1 MVKNMNDEKNSKIFG
16 ADILLM
22 LLYAP
27 GKSGKVN
34 EPIRGKTRL
43 QKELFLAQKQLRD
56 EGVSHPFSFMPYDMG
71 PYSKELYNTI
81 DWLIHKGLIT
91 VQQKITDHGIYPE
104 YKLTE
109 KGIKEV
115 ENMIQQPKL
124 SKILNVIR
132 TIKQKYN
139 QMNLTQLVELTHLLY
154 PEYVR
159 PHVKE

>member
-1 MVKNMNDEKNSKIFG
+1 MTKEHNIFG
-16 ADILLM
+16 ADILLL

-27 GKSGKVN
+27 GPTGKIN

-56 EGVSHPFSFMPYDMG
+56 EGVSHPFTFMPYDMG

-81 DWLIHKGLIT
+81 DWLVHKGLIT
-91 VQQKITDHGIYPE
+91 VEQKITDYGIYPE

-109 KGIKEV
+109 KGLKEV
-115 ENMIQQPKL
+115 EDMILRRGLRKVF
-124 SKILNVIR
+124 NVIQ

-139 QMNLTQLVELTHLLY
+139 QLNLTQLVELTHLLY
-154 PEYVR
+154 PDYVHPR
-159 PHVKE
+159 ERE

>member
-1 MVKNMNDEKNSKIFG
+1 MMKENRNVFG
-16 ADILLM
+16 SDLLLL

-27 GKSGKVN
+27 GPSGEKN
-34 EPIRGKTRL
+34 EPIKGKTRL

-56 EGVSHPFSFMPYDMG
+56 EGVSRPFSFMPYDMG

-81 DWLIHKGLIT
+81 DWLVHKGLIT

-115 ENMIQQPKL
+115 EDMIRRQRL
-124 SKILNVIR
+124 SKILNVIQ

-154 PEYVR
+154 AEYVR
-159 PHVKE
+159 PRVKE